1 MEVPNKLWGG
11 WGGGGGGGRK
21 KKKKKKKGGDILFS
35 WLLRV
40 ISKSWYFFHENIN
53 KLLSVIS
60 GLMEKVQN
68 PEAIT
73 LRCSYKRRGEPSN
86 SLLRARALIRKGY
99 FFWNI

>member
-11 WGGGGGGGRK
+11 WGGGGGEKNKNEKVKVRE
-21 KKKKKKKGGDILFS
+21 ILLS